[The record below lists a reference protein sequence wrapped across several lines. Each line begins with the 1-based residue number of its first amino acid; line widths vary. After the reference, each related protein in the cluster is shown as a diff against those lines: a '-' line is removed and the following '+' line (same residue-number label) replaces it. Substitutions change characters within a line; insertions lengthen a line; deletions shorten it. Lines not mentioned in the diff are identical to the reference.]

1 MGERFVLALLSLV
14 VGLLIGL
21 LAPGVIPGA
30 SDIAPAERAWLNPTR
45 PTPESTVGVVVTLP
59 KVAAAQTAVPPTLTP
74 PQAPGRPPEP
84 TPEPGAA
91 PEPTSTTR
99 TFIIPL
105 AGGGEM
111 KVVANDE
118 AAARNNVKSAGA
130 VPAN

>member
-1 MGERFVLALLSLV
+1 MV

-45 PTPESTVGVVVTLP
+45 PTPEATVSVTLP
-59 KVAAAQTAVPPTLTP
+59 RAAAVQTAVPPTLTP
-74 PQAPGRPPEP
+74 PRASTPGRPPEP
-84 TPEPGAA
+84 TLEPGAT

-130 VPAN
+130 TPAN

>member
-1 MGERFVLALLSLV
+1 VGERFVLALLSLV

-45 PTPESTVGVVVTLP
+45 PTPESTVVVVVTLP

-74 PQAPGRPPEP
+74 PGGRPEP

>member
-45 PTPESTVGVVVTLP
+45 PTPESSAAVTLP
-59 KVAAAQTAVPPTLTP
+59 RVTAAQTAVPPTLTP
-74 PQAPGRPPEP
+74 PRASTPGRPPEP
-84 TPEPGAA
+84 TLEPGAT

-118 AAARNNVKSAGA
+118 AAARNNVKSAGG